1 MSLLT
6 RTIGFMR
13 GAVEYLGHSTVLVD
27 LDGARFLTDPLL
39 RSRAA
44 HLTRLSPKPAPPTE
58 LTAVLISHGHFDHL
72 DLPSLKLL
80 DHAAIAV
87 VPRGLGGLV
96 RRRGFADVREVVPGD
111 ELELGGVAVRV
122 TPALHDGNRAPLR
135 LGITAVGYALLG
147 SARIYFAGDTDL
159 FDDMD
164 GLVPELDVALV
175 PVWGWGASVD
185 KGLHL
190 DPGRAAEAVRRL
202 GPRIAIPIHWGTY
215 APMGRGHRAS
225 REPADAFARA
235 AVELTPDVDVRIL
248 EPGERT
254 EI

>member
-1 MSLLT
+1 V
-6 RTIGFMR
+6 R
-13 GAVEYLGHSTVLVD
+13 GAVEYLGHSSVLVA

-44 HLTRLSPKPAPPTE
+44 HLTRLAPTPEPPAG

-80 DHAAIAV
+80 DRSAAV
-87 VPRGLGGLV
+87 FVPRGLGGLV
-96 RRRGFADVREVVPGD
+96 RRRGFADVREVEPGD
-111 ELELGGVAVRV
+111 ELEIGGVTVHV
-122 TPALHDGNRAPLR
+122 VEALHDGNRPPLR
-135 LGITAVGYALLG
+135 RGITAVGYALLG
-147 SARIYFAGDTDL
+147 SSRVYFAGDTDL
-159 FDDMD
+159 FDGME
-164 GLVPELDVALV
+164 GLVPELDVALI

-190 DPGRAAEAVRRL
+190 DPERAAEAVRRL

-225 REPADAFARA
+225 REPAEAFARA
-235 AVELTPDVDVRIL
+235 AAELAPGVEVRIL
-248 EPGERT
+248 DPGERT
-254 EI
+254 AL